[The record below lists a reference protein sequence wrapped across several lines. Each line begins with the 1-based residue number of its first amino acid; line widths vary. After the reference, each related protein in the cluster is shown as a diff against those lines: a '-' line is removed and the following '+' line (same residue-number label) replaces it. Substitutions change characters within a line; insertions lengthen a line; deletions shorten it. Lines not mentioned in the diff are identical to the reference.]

1 MIGPRPCGRTVP
13 LGAGY
18 LLGLA
23 SELAV
28 IRMSP
33 APCALGADHGTHS
46 FSGVVPKCLLA
57 GAGVVYFLASDKREE
72 MLGPAPLDVSHHVQR
87 FKASGRT
94 PLSESEWKLLAG
106 AMFIGGCV
114 LAALMALSGIWVIVI
129 ALK

>member
-1 MIGPRPCGRTVP
+1 MLDGRARLSDDLHVDWP
-13 LGAGY
+13 GLGKG
-18 LLGLA
+18 LL
-23 SELAV
+23 
-28 IRMSP
+28 
-33 APCALGADHGTHS
+33 
-46 FSGVVPKCLLA
+46 LLA
-57 GAGVVYFLASDKREE
+57 GAGVVYFLAADKREE

-87 FKASGRT
+87 FKASGHT